1 MNYFLFFSRKD
12 FFPLSF
18 PSLPTPFSFH
28 LLNKDPVRN
37 DGQPSRGNET
47 KMTK

>member
-1 MNYFLFFSRKD
+1 MNYFLFFLEKIFS
-12 FFPLSF
+12 LSF